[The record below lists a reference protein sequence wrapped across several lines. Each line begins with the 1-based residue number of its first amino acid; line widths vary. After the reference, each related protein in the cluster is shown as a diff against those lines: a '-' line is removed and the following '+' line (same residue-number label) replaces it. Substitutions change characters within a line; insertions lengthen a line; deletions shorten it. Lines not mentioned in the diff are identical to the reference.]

1 MVIYINTHN
10 MKLTEVKL
18 GKIEEQIEKEQRS
31 VKYDIREFTIEYY
44 VDKYSNGVDVDKNEL
59 YVPEY
64 QREFIWTDYRQ
75 SRFIESLLLGLPVP
89 LVFVAENQDD
99 GRFEIVDGSQRIRTL
114 NAYVTDQLELIG
126 LKKLTE
132 LNNTK
137 FSQLGMARQRK
148 FKNISM
154 RMIVLNDQ
162 TTPEIRNEMFDR
174 INTSGVTLMAMEARR
189 GIYKGPFTD
198 FITKLAKTPL
208 FKKLC
213 PVAGYAQDRRE
224 EEEMALRFCAFSETY
239 PKFELSNGVNLRR
252 NGVADFLNNYIEI
265 KNAAND
271 QVDMKKKEQDFMLVI
286 NFVNKTFPDQGFA
299 KAKGVI
305 GVSKPYFEAIA
316 LGALYALREKENL
329 APVDV
334 SWSVLDKKHPNKFF
348 SILSSRYRTH
358 TPQKLKERIDF
369 AKKNFLE
376 K

>member
-1 MVIYINTHN
+1 ME
-10 MKLTEVKL
+10 KLANAQL
-18 GKIEEQIEKEQRS
+18 DKIEGQIESEQRN

-44 VDKYSNGVDVDKNEL
+44 VDKYSKDVEKDKNEL

-64 QREFIWTDYRQ
+64 QREFIWTDSRQ

-89 LVFVAENQDD
+89 LIFVAENQND
-99 GRFEIVDGSQRIRTL
+99 GRLEIVDGSQRIRTL
-114 NAYVTDQLELIG
+114 DAYVNDKLELTG

-137 FSQLGMARQRK
+137 FSQLGMTRQRK

-198 FITKLAKTPL
+198 FIMRLAKNESFL
-208 FKKLC
+208 KLC
-213 PVAGYAQDRRE
+213 PMAGYTQNRRE
-224 EEEMALRFCAFSETY
+224 EEEMVLRFCAFSETY
-239 PKFELSNGVNLRR
+239 PNFELSNGVSLKR
-252 NGVADFLNNYIEI
+252 NGVADFLNNYIEQ
-265 KNAAND
+265 KNAMND
-271 QVDMKKKEQDFMLVI
+271 EEDMKQKEQDFLKVV
-286 NFVNKTFPDQGFA
+286 NFVNQIFPEQGFA

-305 GVSKPYFEAIA
+305 GVSKPYFEAIS
-316 LGALYALREKENL
+316 LGALFALQEKSDLIPEN
-329 APVDV
+329 VE
-334 SWSVLDKKHPNKFF
+334 WSILDKKQPNHFF
-348 SILSSRYRTH
+348 TILSSRYRTH
-358 TPQKLKERIDF
+358 TPQKLKERIEY
-369 AKKNFLE
+369 AKKHFLG

>member
-1 MVIYINTHN
+1 MD
-10 MKLTEVKL
+10 KLEDL
-18 GKIEEQIEKEQRS
+18 QLNKIEEQIENEQRS

-44 VDKYSNGVDVDKNEL
+44 VDKYSKGVDMDKNEL

-64 QREFIWTDYRQ
+64 QREFIWTDPRQ
-75 SRFIESLLLGLPVP
+75 SRFIEILFLGLPVP

-99 GRFEIVDGSQRIRTL
+99 GRLEIVDGSQRIRTL
-114 NAYVTDQLELIG
+114 NAYVNDELELSG

-132 LNNTK
+132 LNNTR
-137 FSQLGMARQRK
+137 FSQLGAARQRK

-198 FITKLAKTPL
+198 FIMRLAKNEQ
-208 FKKLC
+208 FRKLC
-213 PVAGYAQDRRE
+213 PVAGYAQNRRE
-224 EEEMALRFCAFSETY
+224 EEEMVLRFCAFSETY
-239 PKFELSNGVNLRR
+239 PKFELANKVSLKN
-252 NGVADFLNNYIEI
+252 NGVADFLNNYIEQ
-265 KNAAND
+265 KNEAND
-271 QVDMKKKEQDFMLVI
+271 EEDMNNKEQDFLKVI
-286 NFVNKTFPDQGFA
+286 SFVERTFPEQGFA

-316 LGALYALREKENL
+316 LGALFALRENNNL
-329 APVDV
+329 DSQDV
-334 SWSVLDKKHPNKFF
+334 AWSVLDKRHPNHFF
-348 SILSSRYRTH
+348 TLLSSRYRTH
-358 TPQKLKERIDF
+358 TPQKLKERIDY

>member
-1 MVIYINTHN
+1 
-10 MKLTEVKL
+10 MKLAEQKL
-18 GKIEEQIEKEQRS
+18 SKIEEQIEEEQRC

-44 VDKYSNGVDVDKNEL
+44 VDKYNEGVEADKNEL

-64 QREFIWTDYRQ
+64 QREFIWTDSRQ
-75 SRFIESLLLGLPVP
+75 SRFVESLLLGLPVP
-89 LVFVAENQDD
+89 LVFVAENQED

-114 NAYVTDQLELIG
+114 NAYVNDQLELIG

-132 LNNTK
+132 LNNTR
-137 FSQLGMARQRK
+137 FSQLGVARQRK

-198 FITKLAKTPL
+198 FITKLAKIPL
-208 FKKLC
+208 YKKLC

-239 PKFELSNGVNLRR
+239 PRFVLSNGVSLRR
-252 NGVADFLNNYIEI
+252 NGVADFLNNYIEQ
-265 KNAAND
+265 KNAENNQKDMAN
-271 QVDMKKKEQDFMLVI
+271 KEKDFMMVI
-286 NFVNKTFPDQGFA
+286 EFVNKVFPEQGFA

-305 GVSKPYFEAIA
+305 GVSKPYFESIA
-316 LGALYALREKENL
+316 LGALYALRENENISPNDL
-329 APVDV
+329 
-334 SWSVLDKKHPNKFF
+334 SWSVLDKKHPNEFF
-348 SILSSRYRTH
+348 TILSSKYRTH
-358 TPQKLKERIDF
+358 TPQKLQERIDF

>member
-1 MVIYINTHN
+1 
-10 MKLTEVKL
+10 MKLTEERL
-18 GKIEEQIEKEQRS
+18 NKIEEQIEEEQRC

-44 VDKYSNGVDVDKNEL
+44 VDKYSNGVDDDRNEL

-64 QREFIWTDYRQ
+64 QREFIWTDSRQ

-89 LVFVAENQDD
+89 LFFVAENQDD

-114 NAYVTDQLELIG
+114 NAYVNDQLELTG

-132 LNNTK
+132 LNETK
-137 FSQLGMARQRK
+137 FSQLGVARRRK
-148 FKNISM
+148 FKNISL

-198 FITKLAKTPL
+198 FIIKLAKTPL
-208 FKKLC
+208 FRKLC

-224 EEEMALRFCAFSETY
+224 EEEMTLRFCAFSETY
-239 PKFELSNGVNLRR
+239 PKFELSNGVSLRR
-252 NGVADFLNNYIEI
+252 NGVADFLNNYIEL
-265 KNAAND
+265 KNAEND
-271 QVDMKKKEQDFMLVI
+271 QEDMAKKEKEFIMVV
-286 NFVNKTFPDQGFA
+286 NFVNQTFPGQGFA

-316 LGALYALREKENL
+316 LGALYALRENKNIV
-329 APVDV
+329 PSDV
-334 SWSVLDKKHPNKFF
+334 NWSVLDKKHPNKFF

-369 AKKNFLE
+369 VKENFLG

>member
-1 MVIYINTHN
+1 
-10 MKLTEVKL
+10 MKLTEEKL
-18 GKIEEQIEKEQRS
+18 SKIEEQIEEEQRC

-44 VDKYSNGVDVDKNEL
+44 VDKYRNGVDVDKNEL

-64 QREFIWTDYRQ
+64 QREFVWTDSRQ

-114 NAYVTDQLELIG
+114 NAYVNDQLELTG

-132 LNNTK
+132 LNDTK
-137 FSQLGMARQRK
+137 FSQLGVARQRK

-198 FITKLAKTPL
+198 FIIKLAKNPL

-224 EEEMALRFCAFSETY
+224 EEEMTLRFCAFSETY
-239 PKFELSNGVNLRR
+239 PNFELSNGVSLRR
-252 NGVADFLNNYIEI
+252 NGVADFLNNYIEL
-265 KNAAND
+265 KNAEND
-271 QVDMKKKEQDFMLVI
+271 QKDMAKKEQDFFMVI
-286 NFVNKTFPDQGFA
+286 NFVNQTFPDQGFA

-316 LGALYALREKENL
+316 LGALYALRENNSL
-329 APVDV
+329 VTTDV

-369 AKKNFLE
+369 TKKKFLE